1 MCLNVYFIAIGSGIL
16 GHKITERKLWEQKRW
31 RIRQLK
37 KLHKNNDIVEPM
49 QQQLQD
55 EKTQPGDLT
64 NLVSMPFQRKSIK
77 LSNRL
82 TQAYMDT
89 GGT

>member
-16 GHKITERKLWEQKRW
+16 GHKVTERKLWEQKRW

-37 KLHKNNDIVEPM
+37 KLHKKEITDAI
-49 QQQLQD
+49 QKQLES
-55 EKTQPGDLT
+55 EKVQPGDLT

-77 LSNRL
+77 LSSKL
-82 TQAYMDT
+82 TDAYMAT